1 MASNTPNPRRTY
13 ATPAA
18 LIADT
23 GLSKEEKTA
32 LLTEWNSELDLRL
45 NAESEGMGASDPL
58 SAKREASLAE
68 EAKAVTS
75 ALTDVIAATKST

>member
-1 MASNTPNPRRTY
+1 MASTIPNPRRTY
-13 ATPAA
+13 ETPAA

-23 GLSKEEKTA
+23 ALSNAEKA
-32 LLTEWNSELDLRL
+32 VLLTEWNSELDLRL

-58 SAKREASLAE
+58 SAKREAGLAE

-75 ALTDVIAATKST
+75 ALTAITAATKSV